1 MNKKPLGKEKCFTP
15 PEEVAEAAKKGLLLK
30 EKFNRGGTEVGWERA
45 KHLKQRAPVSSSEI
59 IKIAN
64 YFSRHEVDKK
74 AKNFG
79 NESNPSKGYIA
90 WLLWGESL
98 VKNEQKKS
106 KNSSSLD
113 LIF

>member
-45 KHLKQRAPVSSSEI
+45 KQLKQRALVSSSEI
-59 IKIAN
+59 IKIVS

-79 NESNPSKGYIA
+79 NESNPSKGYIS
-90 WLLWGESL
+90 WLLWGGEPG
-98 VKNEQKKS
+98 KKWAQEI
-106 KNSSSLD
+106 KKQLKT
-113 LIF
+113 

>member
-1 MNKKPLGKEKCFTP
+1 MNKKTLEEKKCFTP

-45 KHLKQRAPVSSSEI
+45 KQLKQRAPVSSSEI

-90 WLLWGESL
+90 WLLWGGEPG
-98 VKNEQKKS
+98 KKWAKEIKKQLKS
-106 KNSSSLD
+106 
-113 LIF
+113 